1 MLPYQTNS
9 KYELQHGWLRDHNL
23 YLIFKIIL
31 SELLKTI
38 KQWIYVSK
46 IENRMILK
54 INTGCYLGLLTPE
67 TMKLHRTINNE
78 ITKDKKCE
86 NAPYLEIT
94 EAVLVHCH
102 IFNNQYQ

>member
-1 MLPYQTNS
+1 MLPYQINS
-9 KYELQHGWLRDHNL
+9 KYELQHGWFMDHNL
-23 YLIFKIIL
+23 CLIFKIIL
-31 SELLKTI
+31 SKLLKTI

-46 IENRMILK
+46 IENRVILK
-54 INTGCYLGLLTPE
+54 INAWCYLELLTPE
-67 TMKLHRTINNE
+67 TMKLLRSINNE